1 MGVPPPESSIT
12 LEWHTR
18 RFLFVLWGVA
28 LGLVGIHILLN
39 LFHYQVFDL
48 PWLLRQI
55 FDVDEEDSFPTW
67 FSAFLLLLTA
77 VVNGANARRESQ
89 RGGPNAVS
97 WTALGI
103 GFLLLSIDEIAGMH
117 ETLNSLDLPFS
128 WTVPGAIA
136 AAFAGGIFLPFLLR
150 LPRGIAIRFVVGGVV
165 YLGGA
170 LGVEVLTDPYLE
182 NDELNTLAYNL
193 WTALEEFME
202 MGGVLIFLEGA
213 RHTLL
218 APAAGKSS
226 DLQVKL
232 NLR

>member
-1 MGVPPPESSIT
+1 MGIHAPETSIS
-12 LEWHTR
+12 LEWPTY
-18 RFLFVLWGVA
+18 RFLLVLWSIAV
-28 LGLVGIHILLN
+28 GLVGIHVALN

-67 FSAFLLLLTA
+67 FSAFLLLLTS
-77 VVNGANARRESQ
+77 VVSAANAKRESQ
-89 RGGPNAVS
+89 QRGPNAVS

-136 AAFAGGIFLPFLLR
+136 AAFAGGVFLPFLLR

-193 WTALEEFME
+193 WTAVEEFME

-213 RHTLL
+213 RRTLL
-218 APAAGKSS
+218 GLGSKPAG
-226 DLQVKL
+226 LQVKM